1 MPYDQ
6 FHVHLYGAVED
17 AAKLAGAAPPLP
29 ASFEEMMQRF
39 DTAFPNAY
47 SEPDGSIAWA
57 SKQHQIVGTIYD
69 FAGQVQY
76 VELRGR
82 GGLEKVRT
90 LVETLCG
97 TTQIEALT
105 VMVLPERQWKNF
117 HDFEKTFPED

>member
-6 FHVHLYGAVED
+6 FHFHLYGPVQDIAQ
-17 AAKLAGAAPPLP
+17 LAGPAPPLP
-29 ASFEEMMQRF
+29 ASFDQMMQRF
-39 DTAFPNAY
+39 DAAFPNAY

-82 GGLEKVRT
+82 GELEKVRA

-117 HDFEKTFPED
+117 QDFEKTFPEA